1 MKPNGMNKISNGLK
15 ERMMK
20 NRYYLYWTGNLA
32 NMLWWKL
39 LILFGVRRSALPIPE
54 GMYCYAPDDE
64 KNCANDDSLN
74 NHGGTYYIKPCKYYK
89 TLGRRFNGCS
99 YLGIITDDCVFDDQ
113 CKMCSENYGID

>member
-1 MKPNGMNKISNGLK
+1 MDKISNELK

-20 NRYYLYWTGNLA
+20 NTYYLYWTENLV

-54 GMYCYAPDDE
+54 GMYCYAPDNE
-64 KNCANDDSLN
+64 KNCANEDSIN

-113 CKMCSENYGID
+113 CKMCCENYGID